1 MRLVFDIQSLQS
13 ASRLRGIGRYTQSLI
28 AAINQNG
35 HSHEVILLLN
45 GSIDAPQDSLI
56 TELET
61 LLPGAECV
69 VCHLPGPSA
78 AHDSRNLTRQAAA
91 ELIREAFICELQP
104 DLVHVFSAMEGYG
117 DNVVTSL
124 ARLHTDY
131 PVTATF
137 YDLIPLLN
145 PQEYLGANH
154 AFKYHY
160 SERIDNLKRADGLLA
175 ISHFSAGEAAEHLH
189 FPREKISVASLGP
202 LGPSIA
208 EGVARDADIAALK
221 AI

>member
-13 ASRLRGIGRYTQSLI
+13 ASRIRGIGRYTESLI
-28 AAINQNG
+28 AAINQLE
-35 HSHEVILLLN
+35 HSHEVILMVN
-45 GSIDAPQDSLI
+45 GSIGGSQDLLI

-61 LLPGAECV
+61 LLPGVECV

-78 AHDSRNLTRQAAA
+78 ANESRNMIRQAAA
-91 ELIREAFICELQP
+91 ELIREAFITELQP
-104 DLVHVFSAMEGYG
+104 DLVHVFSAMEGYE

-124 ARLHTDY
+124 ARLDTDY

-145 PQEYLGANH
+145 PEEYLGTNH
-154 AFKYHY
+154 AFKHHY

-175 ISHFSAGEAAEHLH
+175 ISHFSAGEAA
-189 FPREKISVASLGP
+189 
-202 LGPSIA
+202 
-208 EGVARDADIAALK
+208 
-221 AI
+221 